1 MRCGSFLNCGTHHS
15 SSPLRRR
22 RSAPHMWLYVSDLDT
37 SVTESQLYDLFNKQG
52 EVISV
57 RIARDLVT
65 QRSFGYGFIY
75 YANRENA
82 RRAFELL
89 NLHVLNGKPLR
100 IAYSPGGVG
109 KIFIKNL
116 DKAIGH
122 HELYHVFSEVGD
134 ILSCKIAKDDSGQS
148 KGYGFVLYDSEEGRQ
163 SAIEKLNGIVL
174 NGKPVYVEPFCH
186 KNEREMLLEKAKGTN
201 LYVRNLSTSITEED
215 LKKIFGEFGTI
226 SSAAVMKDADG
237 NSKCFGFVNFESAD
251 DVARAV
257 ESLNGQNIDN
267 NNEWYVAIAQKKS
280 DRELELKLQFE
291 NRLYI
296 KNLDDCVGDDKLK
309 ELFSPFGIITSCK
322 VMRGSNGISRE
333 SAFVAFST
341 SEEASRALLEM
352 NDKIVFGKP
361 LYVAHAQRKEDRR
374 ARWKVQVHPEAV
386 NVGGNQS
393 MRTSLYVSDLELNVT
408 ALQLF
413 DLFNQ
418 LGQVVSVQVCGDFTT
433 QRSHG
438 YSYVNYSNPEAGTSG
453 RALEVFNLYPL
464 NGKPIRIRYSHRGAG
479 NIVVKNLDEAI
490 DHGAL
495 HDVFSSFGN
504 ILSCKVATDDSGQ
517 SKGYGFVLYDSEEAA
532 QKAVE
537 KFNGMVLNDKKI
549 CVGPFRKKHER
560 EMALEKEKLT
570 NVVEGVDKSQR
581 LNLYIKHLDD
591 SIGDDKL
598 KELFSPFGTIT
609 AYKVLRDANGISRK
623 SGFVAF
629 STPEEASTA
638 LVEMNGKMVVSK
650 PLYVAYAERKEDR
663 RVRLQ
668 AQFSQMHAVAM
679 VPSVAPC
686 MPIKPPC
693 GLGLGQQIFGGQA
706 RPAITLPQGQYP
718 CGRHAGGVPEQQ
730 GQQSVPLMQRQ
741 AQLSQMCPV
750 AVAPLVSPCMPICS
764 SGGHGLG
771 QQIFHGQAPPAI
783 TPRQQL
789 VPGTWPGQLPIPNFF
804 VPVVQQGQYPGSKH
818 AGGVPVQQ
826 GQQPVPLMQEQA
838 QFSRMHPVAVAP
850 LVSPCMPIC
859 PSGGSGLG
867 QQMFR
872 GQAPPAVTPPQQ
884 LVPGMRP
891 CQLPIPNFFVPLV
904 QQGQHP
910 GGRHAGGVPVQQ
922 CQQPVPLMQQQM
934 LPRGQIY
941 HYPTG
946 RGLPDVSMSG
956 VAQGMLSI
964 PYHIIGGMPL
974 RDGGISQP
982 TPIGSLASAL
992 SNFSPAEC
1000 WAKICIHFAE
1010 QLVPVMETEGNWLSS
1025 GDGSEVFCICWSH
1038 QKQALKAK
1046 GCGGCLK

>member
-1 MRCGSFLNCGTHHS
+1 MKLFVG
-15 SSPLRRR
+15 
-22 RSAPHMWLYVSDLDT
+22 DLDT

-52 EVISV
+52 ELLSV
-57 RIARDLVT
+57 RIARDFDT
-65 QRSFGYGFIY
+65 RRSVGYGFIT

-82 RRAFELL
+82 RRAVELL
-89 NLHVLNGKPLR
+89 NLHVLNGKPIR
-100 IAYSPGGVG
+100 VDYTHDAARS
-109 KIFIKNL
+109 IFIKNL

-122 HELYHVFSEVGD
+122 NELNRVFSEVGD
-134 ILSCKIAKDDSGQS
+134 ILSSKIATDDSGQS
-148 KGYGFVLYDSEEGRQ
+148 KGYGFVLYDSEEGRR

-174 NGKPVYVEPFCH
+174 NGKPVYVERVCH

-201 LYVRNLSTSITEED
+201 LYVRNLSTSTTEED

-291 NRLYI
+291 NKLYI
-296 KNLDDCVGDDKLK
+296 KNLDACVGDDKLE
-309 ELFSPFGIITSCK
+309 ELFSPLGIITSCK

-374 ARWKVQVHPEAV
+374 TRWKVQVHPEAV

-393 MRTSLYVSDLELNVT
+393 IRTSLYVSDLELNVT

-418 LGQVVSVQVCGDFTT
+418 LGQVVSVQ
-433 QRSHG
+433 
-438 YSYVNYSNPEAGTSG
+438 
-453 RALEVFNLYPL
+453 
-464 NGKPIRIRYSHRGAG
+464 
-479 NIVVKNLDEAI
+479 NLDEAI

-495 HDVFSSFGN
+495 HDAFSSFGN

-517 SKGYGFVLYDSEEAA
+517 SKGYGFVLYDREEAA

-560 EMALEKEKLT
+560 VMALEKEKLT
-570 NVVEGVDKSQR
+570 NVVEAVDKSQR

-609 AYKVLRDANGISRK
+609 AYKLLRDANGISRK

-629 STPEEASTA
+629 STPEEAARA

-650 PLYVAYAERKEDR
+650 PLYVAYAELKEDR

-686 MPIKPPC
+686 TPIKPLC

-706 RPAITLPQGQYP
+706 PPAITLPQGQYP

-730 GQQSVPLMQRQ
+730 GGQSVPLVQQQ

-771 QQIFHGQAPPAI
+771 QQIFRGQASPAI
-783 TPRQQL
+783 TPPQQQL
-789 VPGTWPGQLPIPNFF
+789 VPRTRPGQLPIPNFF
-804 VPVVQQGQYPGSKH
+804 VPLVQQGQYPGSRH

-826 GQQPVPLMQEQA
+826 GQQPVPLMQGQA

-850 LVSPCMPIC
+850 LVSPCMPIY

-884 LVPGMRP
+884 QLVPGTRP
-891 CQLPIPNFFVPLV
+891 GQLPIPNFFVPLV
-904 QQGQHP
+904 QQGQHS

-922 CQQPVPLMQQQM
+922 CQQPVPRMQQQM

-992 SNFSPAEC
+992 SNVSPAD
-1000 WAKICIHFAE
+1000 
-1010 QLVPVMETEGNWLSS
+1010 QRTMLG
-1025 GDGSEVFCICWSH
+1025 
-1038 QKQALKAK
+1038 
-1046 GCGGCLK
+1046 

>member
-1 MRCGSFLNCGTHHS
+1 MAGGLTPIIKRTQLRIISELWNSPFFLSVAAAATICS
-15 SSPLRRR
+15 SSD
-22 RSAPHMWLYVSDLDT
+22 MWLYVSDLDT

-65 QRSFGYGFIY
+65 QQSFGYGFIY

-148 KGYGFVLYDSEEGRQ
+148 KGYGFVLYDSEEGGR

-251 DVARAV
+251 DAARAV

-291 NRLYI
+291 NKLYI

-341 SEEASRALLEM
+341 SDEASRALLEM
-352 NDKIVFGKP
+352 NDKIVFEKP

-393 MRTSLYVSDLELNVT
+393 MRTSLT
-408 ALQLF
+408 KA
-413 DLFNQ
+413 
-418 LGQVVSVQVCGDFTT
+418 
-433 QRSHG
+433 
-438 YSYVNYSNPEAGTSG
+438 G

-495 HDVFSSFGN
+495 HDAFSSFGN

-549 CVGPFRKKHER
+549 CVEPFRKKHER

-570 NVVEGVDKSQR
+570 NVVEAVDKSQR

-609 AYKVLRDANGISRK
+609 AYKVLLDANGISRK

-629 STPEEASTA
+629 STPEEASRA

-718 CGRHAGGVPEQQ
+718 CGRHAGGVPEQP
-730 GQQSVPLMQRQ
+730 GQQSVPLMQQQ

-783 TPRQQL
+783 TPPQQL
-789 VPGTWPGQLPIPNFF
+789 VPGTRPGQLPIPNFF
-804 VPVVQQGQYPGSKH
+804 VPLVQQGQYPGSRH

-850 LVSPCMPIC
+850 LVSPCMPIY

-884 LVPGMRP
+884 LVPGTRP
-891 CQLPIPNFFVPLV
+891 GQLPIPNFFVPLV

-956 VAQGMLSI
+956 VAQSMLSI
-964 PYHIIGGMPL
+964 PYDIIGGMPL
-974 RDGGISQP
+974 RDGGISQT

-992 SNFSPAEC
+992 SNFSPADQRTRC

-1010 QLVPVMETEGNWLSS
+1010 QLVPVMETEGNWRSS
-1025 GDGSEVFCICWSH
+1025 GDGSDVFCICWSH
-1038 QKQALKAK
+1038 QKQALKAE

>member
-1 MRCGSFLNCGTHHS
+1 
-15 SSPLRRR
+15 
-22 RSAPHMWLYVSDLDT
+22 MWLYVSDLDT

-134 ILSCKIAKDDSGQS
+134 ILSCKMAKDDSGQS
-148 KGYGFVLYDSEEGRQ
+148 KGYGFVLYDSEEGRR
-163 SAIEKLNGIVL
+163 STIEKLNGIVL

-251 DVARAV
+251 DVARAI

-291 NRLYI
+291 NKLYI
-296 KNLDDCVGDDKLK
+296 KNLDDCVGDDMLK
-309 ELFSPFGIITSCK
+309 ELFSPFGITTSCK

-352 NDKIVFGKP
+352 KDKIVFGKP

-386 NVGGNQS
+386 NVAGNQS

-438 YSYVNYSNPEAGTSG
+438 YSYVNYSNPEAAG

-495 HDVFSSFGN
+495 HDAFSSFGN

-570 NVVEGVDKSQR
+570 NVVEAVDKSQR

-629 STPEEASTA
+629 STPEEASRA
-638 LVEMNGKMVVSK
+638 LVEINGKMVVSK

-706 RPAITLPQGQYP
+706 RPAITLPQT
-718 CGRHAGGVPEQQ
+718 CRRCSRAAGPTIGSTYAAA
-730 GQQSVPLMQRQ
+730 GSTF
-741 AQLSQMCPV
+741 SN
-750 AVAPLVSPCMPICS
+750 VSSCS
-764 SGGHGLG
+764 
-771 QQIFHGQAPPAI
+771 
-783 TPRQQL
+783 
-789 VPGTWPGQLPIPNFF
+789 GTFSFSLYANMLLWWSWSWTTNIPWTSSAC
-804 VPVVQQGQYPGSKH
+804 YH
-818 AGGVPVQQ
+818 
-826 GQQPVPLMQEQA
+826 
-838 QFSRMHPVAVAP
+838 
-850 LVSPCMPIC
+850 
-859 PSGGSGLG
+859 
-867 QQMFR
+867 
-872 GQAPPAVTPPQQ
+872 TPPTTCTRNTAWSTSHSEF
-884 LVPGMRP
+884 LFASGS
-891 CQLPIPNFFVPLV
+891 
-904 QQGQHP
+904 
-910 GGRHAGGVPVQQ
+910 AGS
-922 CQQPVPLMQQQM
+922 
-934 LPRGQIY
+934 
-941 HYPTG
+941 
-946 RGLPDVSMSG
+946 VS
-956 VAQGMLSI
+956 
-964 PYHIIGGMPL
+964 
-974 RDGGISQP
+974 
-982 TPIGSLASAL
+982 
-992 SNFSPAEC
+992 
-1000 WAKICIHFAE
+1000 W
-1010 QLVPVMETEGNWLSS
+1010 
-1025 GDGSEVFCICWSH
+1025 
-1038 QKQALKAK
+1038 
-1046 GCGGCLK
+1046 

>member
-1 MRCGSFLNCGTHHS
+1 
-15 SSPLRRR
+15 
-22 RSAPHMWLYVSDLDT
+22 MWLYVSDLDT

-291 NRLYI
+291 NMLYI

-438 YSYVNYSNPEAGTSG
+438 YSYVNYSNPEAAG

-650 PLYVAYAERKEDR
+650 PLYVAYAERKKDR

-693 GLGLGQQIFGGQA
+693 GLGLGEQIFGGQA

-718 CGRHAGGVPEQQ
+718 CGRHAGGVPVQQ
-730 GQQSVPLMQRQ
+730 GQQPVPLMQEQ

-783 TPRQQL
+783 TPRQQQL
-789 VPGTWPGQLPIPNFF
+789 VPGTRPGQLPIPNFF
-804 VPVVQQGQYPGSKH
+804 LPVVQQGQYPGSRH

-884 LVPGMRP
+884 QLVPGTRP
-891 CQLPIPNFFVPLV
+891 GQLPIPNFFVPLV
-904 QQGQHP
+904 HGIHP

-982 TPIGSLASAL
+982 TPIGSLAFAL
-992 SNFSPAEC
+992 SNFSPAD
-1000 WAKICIHFAE
+1000 
-1010 QLVPVMETEGNWLSS
+1010 QRTMLG
-1025 GDGSEVFCICWSH
+1025 
-1038 QKQALKAK
+1038 
-1046 GCGGCLK
+1046 